1 MYYIQ
6 RLKKENQEL
15 KEKLNFLSKEIDS
28 FNSFLH
34 SSKFTGDENGERKDW
49 IATGDVIQTVRGL
62 RTLTVL
68 D

>member
-6 RLKKENQEL
+6 RLQKENQEL
-15 KEKLNFLSKEIDS
+15 KEKLSFLNKELDS

-49 IATGDVIQTVRGL
+49 IATGDVIQTIREL
-62 RTLTVL
+62 RMLTVL